1 MSENQTVPTLRV
13 PKGIAAAIKV
23 PDASTMGT
31 TISFHVSYGGGKK
44 KHKEATRKL
53 IESEGV
59 TNKNRVEVR
68 VDLFDSPH
76 LATAKTLGQT
86 LRNYIGEKTLPWGD
100 DGRRYLG
107 NDLQPTVLMEAEKQ
121 KAGIIAEME
130 LHFSSYPRQKALWE
144 AEGGGLANTGME
156 FPTEASGRAKFKID
170 IVPGVITNV
179 DDIRAGGMPREQRER
194 FVNDVKA
201 AEQERLRGTV
211 REVTKR
217 VETVMARMVDRLGKY
232 GKDKDGKTVGKFQ
245 DSLIGNAVDIAGL
258 LEHFNITKDPEVEAV
273 RRKIVRDICPLD
285 PETLRNSPEAR
296 ATARRSASEI
306 LSRVGRFGANRDSN

>member
-1 MSENQTVPTLRV
+1 MSGNKTVPTLR
-13 PKGIAAAIKV
+13 ATNWERATIKV

-44 KHKEATRKL
+44 KHKEATEKL
-53 IESEGV
+53 VQSEGV
-59 TNKNRVEVR
+59 TNSKRVEVR

-76 LATAKTLGQT
+76 LSNAKTMGQA

-121 KAGIIAEME
+121 KSAIIAEME
-130 LHFSSYPRQKALWE
+130 KHFSSYPKQKTLWE
-144 AEGGGLANTGME
+144 AEGGGLAKTGLE

-179 DDIRAGGMPREQRER
+179 DDVRAGGMPKEQRDR
-194 FVNDVKA
+194 FIKDVRA
-201 AEQERLRGTV
+201 AEHERLRGTV

-232 GKDKDGKTVGKFQ
+232 GKDKDGKVIGKFT
-245 DSLIGNAVDIAGL
+245 DSLISNAVDIAGL

-285 PETLRNSPEAR
+285 PETLRNSSEAR
-296 ATARRSASEI
+296 ASARRSASEI
-306 LSRVGRFGANRDSN
+306 LSRVGRFGSHRD